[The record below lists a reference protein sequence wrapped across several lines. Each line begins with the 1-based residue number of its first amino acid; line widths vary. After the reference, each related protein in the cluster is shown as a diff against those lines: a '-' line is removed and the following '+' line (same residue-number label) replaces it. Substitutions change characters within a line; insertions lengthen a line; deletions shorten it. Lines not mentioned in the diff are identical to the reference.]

1 MTNPLLDEYAY
12 LNRIPCA
19 TEVYL
24 QIMTPTQSIRLK
36 THLIGVDPY
45 MSVILANGSD
55 HGWLAAKESIREGQ
69 KVIVRLVNGEQPD
82 AHIIAFQTQV
92 QKLMSIA
99 GRWLLVDYPKTIQ
112 RVALRQHARL
122 PTNIDA
128 LLLDPQTKKICRKGV
143 LTDISINGGAFV
155 GEPLQGDVIDKEFI
169 LKIKLA
175 NEDKGQ
181 TSVVIVKNS
190 KKLGNHDSLVQY
202 GLNIMG
208 GEEIAKIFVE
218 RLILYTLLN

>member
-175 NEDKGQ
+175 SEEKGQ
-181 TSVVIVKNS
+181 TSIVIVKNC

-218 RLILYTLLN
+218 PLILHTLLN

>member
-1 MTNPLLDEYAY
+1 VTNPLLDEYAY

>member
-175 NEDKGQ
+175 SEEKGQ
-181 TSVVIVKNS
+181 TSIVIVKNC

-218 RLILYTLLN
+218 PLILYTLLN